1 MKAVYFSEFDGE
13 SIELKDVPDP
23 RPLEPG
29 EVLVAVRA
37 AGLNRADLMQ
47 AKGMYPP
54 PAGFSPSIP
63 GLEFTGEIV
72 ETGIGVTAFAA
83 GDMVMAITSG
93 EAQAEKV
100 VIDHRLL
107 MRIPDSLSFVD
118 AAAVPE
124 AFITAH
130 DAIFTQAE
138 LREGQTLLLHA
149 VGSGVGLAALQ
160 MAKAKGVFVV
170 GTSRTAD
177 KVERCVE
184 FGLDRGIVTSSGAF
198 FADQVKDATG
208 RGVDVILD
216 LVGGDYFPES
226 LASLALKGR
235 IILVGLT
242 AGRKAEIDLGMT
254 LQKRARV
261 IGTVL
266 RARPVE
272 EKAEATRRFA
282 NDFLPLLANGSINPV
297 IDRAFPASA
306 ARQAY
311 AHLASNVS
319 FGKVVLE
326 F

>member
-1 MKAVYFSEFDGE
+1 
-13 SIELKDVPDP
+13 
-23 RPLEPG
+23 
-29 EVLVAVRA
+29 
-37 AGLNRADLMQ
+37 
-47 AKGMYPP
+47 
-54 PAGFSPSIP
+54 
-63 GLEFTGEIV
+63 
-72 ETGIGVTAFAA
+72 
-83 GDMVMAITSG
+83 MAITSG

-184 FGLDRGIVTSSGAF
+184 FGLDRGIVTSSGAV
-198 FADQVKDATG
+198 FADQVKDATGG

-266 RARPVE
+266 RARPLE

-282 NDFLPLLANGSINPV
+282 NDFLPLLTNGSINPV
-297 IDRAFPASA
+297 IDRTFPGSA
-306 ARQAY
+306 AKKAY
-311 AHLASNVS
+311 AYLASNAN